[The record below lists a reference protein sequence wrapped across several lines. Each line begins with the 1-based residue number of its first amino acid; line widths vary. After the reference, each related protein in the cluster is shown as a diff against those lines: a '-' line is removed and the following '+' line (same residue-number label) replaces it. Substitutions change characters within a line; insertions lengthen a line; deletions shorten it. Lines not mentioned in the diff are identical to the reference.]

1 MKLAAARA
9 LTTARNR
16 VCVQK
21 PHQPLA
27 YLSKMARNSLRDHE
41 AAVFRAQGAARGQ
54 HWQFLIR
61 GRLHHFSDSAGPAG
75 GVGVD
80 PPGVGRP
87 QGRPGSVRPDRVP
100 QSGRANR
107 PTGAAKS
114 HARGRMAGAKAVDYR
129 QG

>member
-54 HWQFLIR
+54 HWQFPIR

-87 QGRPGSVRPDRVP
+87 QGRPGSVRPDWGPSR
-100 QSGRANR
+100 GG
-107 PTGAAKS
+107 PTGLP
-114 HARGRMAGAKAVDYR
+114 GRRKATPGGAWPGPR
-129 QG
+129 Q